1 MNDLQQLPTTFAAA
15 TLLGAVGLWL
25 MLPRGSHRGR
35 WLGVLCALGSLGLF
49 GYLAPRMVLA
59 LGVSEEDKTAVLA
72 GEVVFMLLAVVT
84 IVSAAATVSMRNPV
98 YSAIWFAMS
107 LLGTSGLFLYQ
118 GAQFLAVATIVVY
131 AGAILVTFLFVLML
145 AQPKGHAYYDRLSW
159 EALLSAG
166 TGAVLVGV
174 LTMAIDSSMKSEESG
189 ATAGSPSS
197 ASSSSDGTAGQASS
211 GTPDNVLAEQHVA
224 HLGAQLF
231 SKYLIAVE
239 VVGTLLLVALVGA
252 VAIVSGDRKPSDRP
266 KGAGHA

>member
-1 MNDLQQLPTTFAAA
+1 MNETQITFGAA

-49 GYLAPRMVLA
+49 GYLAPRMYLA
-59 LGVSEEDKTAVLA
+59 EESTAALA
-72 GEVVFMLLAVVT
+72 GELVFMLLAVVT
-84 IVSAAATVSMRNPV
+84 IVSAAATISMRNPV

-174 LTMAIDSSMKSEESG
+174 LTMAIDSSMKSDESR
-189 ATAGSPSS
+189 PKS
-197 ASSSSDGTAGQASS
+197 AAAEQSTDQA
-211 GTPDNVLAEQHVA
+211 PVVLAEQHVA

>member
-1 MNDLQQLPTTFAAA
+1 MTDAQQLQTTFAAA
-15 TLLGAVGLWL
+15 TLLGAAGLWL
-25 MLPRGSHRGR
+25 MLPRGSQRGR
-35 WLGVLCALGSLGLF
+35 WVGVLCALCSLGLF
-49 GYLAPRMVLA
+49 GYLAPRLVL
-59 LGVSEEDKTAVLA
+59 SEATSAELA
-72 GEVVFMLLAVVT
+72 GEAVFLLLATVT
-84 IVSAAATVSMRNPV
+84 IVSAAATISMRNPV

-166 TGAVLVGV
+166 TGAILVGV
-174 LTMAIDSSMKSEESG
+174 LTMAIDSSMKAQKSI
-189 ATAGSPSS
+189 ATAGLPSS
-197 ASSSSDGTAGQASS
+197 ASSSPDGTAGQASS
-211 GTPDNVLAEQHVA
+211 GTQSNTTDILAKQHVA
-224 HLGAQLF
+224 HLGARLF
-231 SKYLIAVE
+231 SQYLIAVE

-252 VAIVSGDRKPSDRP
+252 VAIVAGDRKLPDRP

>member
-1 MNDLQQLPTTFAAA
+1 
-15 TLLGAVGLWL
+15 
-25 MLPRGSHRGR
+25 
-35 WLGVLCALGSLGLF
+35 
-49 GYLAPRMVLA
+49 
-59 LGVSEEDKTAVLA
+59 
-72 GEVVFMLLAVVT
+72 MLLAAVT
-84 IVSAAATVSMRNPV
+84 IVSAAATISMRNPV

-159 EALLSAG
+159 EAMLSAG

-174 LTMAIDSSMKSEESG
+174 LTMAIDSSMKSEESRPEG
-189 ATAGSPSS
+189 AA
-197 ASSSSDGTAGQASS
+197 AVQASDHTS
-211 GTPDNVLAEQHVA
+211 DVLAEQHVA

-239 VVGTLLLVALVGA
+239 VIGTLLLVALVGA

>member
-1 MNDLQQLPTTFAAA
+1 MNDAQQLQATFAAA
-15 TLLGAVGLWL
+15 TLLGAVGMWL

-35 WLGVLCALGSLGLF
+35 WLGVLCALSSLGLY
-49 GYLAPRMVLA
+49 GYLAPRMYLA
-59 LGVSEEDKTAVLA
+59 EETTAALA
-72 GEVVFMLLAVVT
+72 GEIVFMLLATVT
-84 IVSAAATVSMRNPV
+84 VVSAAATVSMRNPV

-174 LTMAIDSSMKSEESG
+174 LTMAIDSSLKSDESRPPAATESLPSSDIG
-189 ATAGSPSS
+189 ATK
-197 ASSSSDGTAGQASS
+197 
-211 GTPDNVLAEQHVA
+211 QHVA

-252 VAIVSGDRKPSDRP
+252 VAIVSGDRKLPDRP

>member
-1 MNDLQQLPTTFAAA
+1 MNDAQQLQATFAAA
-15 TLLGAVGLWL
+15 TLLGAVGMWL

-35 WLGVLCALGSLGLF
+35 WLGVLCALSSLGLY
-49 GYLAPRMVLA
+49 GYLAPRMYLA
-59 LGVSEEDKTAVLA
+59 EETTAALA
-72 GEVVFMLLAVVT
+72 GEIVFMLLATVT
-84 IVSAAATVSMRNPV
+84 VVSAAATVSMRNPV

-174 LTMAIDSSMKSEESG
+174 LTMAIDSSMKSEG
-189 ATAGSPSS
+189 ATAGLSSS
-197 ASSSSDGTAGQASS
+197 ASSSPDGTAAQASS
-211 GTPDNVLAEQHVA
+211 GTPSGVLAEQHVA

-252 VAIVSGDRKPSDRP
+252 VAIVSGDRKLPDRP

>member
-1 MNDLQQLPTTFAAA
+1 MNETQITFGAA

-35 WLGVLCALGSLGLF
+35 WLGMLCALGSLGLF
-49 GYLAPRMVLA
+49 GYLAPRMYLA
-59 LGVSEEDKTAVLA
+59 EESTAALA
-72 GEVVFMLLAVVT
+72 GELVFMLLAVVT
-84 IVSAAATVSMRNPV
+84 IVSAAATISMRNPV

-174 LTMAIDSSMKSEESG
+174 LTMAIDSSMKSDESR
-189 ATAGSPSS
+189 PKS
-197 ASSSSDGTAGQASS
+197 AAAEQSTDQA
-211 GTPDNVLAEQHVA
+211 PVVLAKEHVA

>member
-1 MNDLQQLPTTFAAA
+1 MNDLQQTFAAA

-25 MLPRGSHRGR
+25 MLPRGSQRGR

-84 IVSAAATVSMRNPV
+84 IVSATATVSMRNPV

-174 LTMAIDSSMKSEESG
+174 LTMAIDSSMKSDESR
-189 ATAGSPSS
+189 PKS
-197 ASSSSDGTAGQASS
+197 AAAEQSTDQA
-211 GTPDNVLAEQHVA
+211 PVVLAEQHVA

>member
-1 MNDLQQLPTTFAAA
+1 MNDAQQLQAA

-25 MLPRGSHRGR
+25 ILPRGSRRGW

-49 GYLAPRMVLA
+49 GYLAPRMYLA
-59 LGVSEEDKTAVLA
+59 EESSAALA
-72 GEVVFMLLAVVT
+72 GELVFMLLAVVT
-84 IVSAAATVSMRNPV
+84 IVSAAATISMRNPV

-159 EALLSAG
+159 EAMLSAG